1 MADKERVTRKL
12 HVKAYWLSESGNVNV
27 TAELQTPRPQE
38 IRYLPFADKLSL
50 NYAKLN
56 SELSKAFGIPQRF
69 GDAQCKLQLFWK
81 DVEGDFVSF
90 SNDMEL
96 SEAIEMGAKKDVLH
110 VYFQQIN

>member
-1 MADKERVTRKL
+1 MADKGRVTRKL

-81 DVEGDFVSF
+81 GEFKCTGPIRISVLTWCGARPSNWGAVVLF
-90 SNDMEL
+90 SK
-96 SEAIEMGAKKDVLH
+96 I
-110 VYFQQIN
+110 